1 MRVLNITELRKWAK
15 ENGFE
20 DSWWVSINGDTC
32 ENPIKLSEVTRE
44 GEVLLLNTSSQST
57 DKEEWLVC
65 RYPGYK
71 TQDEK
76 AEKER
81 LKTLPTIKQ
90 TLALG
95 FFGEKQ
101 DVTREQA
108 SEILDKY
115 FLLPSNYGRYQDYL
129 WDHYERL
136 YSGRKLYEKTVER
149 LQKQMFF
156 IKENTSK
163 HKLDSLIDEA
173 LQSAIYYKSFI
184 ELVRSRSPE
193 ILLADSTQKR
203 KRSEYESYNRK
214 NQEWKSE
221 QLKSKKSGCMGLLFF
236 LLVPTIVLLVIK
248 NL

>member
-20 DSWWVSINGDTC
+20 DSWWVSINGCTC
-32 ENPIKLSEVTRE
+32 ENPVKISEVPRE
-44 GEVLLLNTSSQST
+44 GDVLLLNTSSQNT
-57 DKEEWLVC
+57 DKEEWLVL

-71 TQDEK
+71 TQEEK
-76 AEKER
+76 TEKER
-81 LKTLPTIKQ
+81 LKNLPTIKQ

-95 FFGEKQ
+95 FFGEEK
-101 DVTREQA
+101 DVTREEA
-108 SEILDKY
+108 SELLDKY
-115 FLLPSNYGRYQDYL
+115 FASPSNYGRYQDYL
-129 WDHYERL
+129 WDYYERL

-156 IKENTSK
+156 IKENAAK
-163 HKLDSLIDEA
+163 HKLDSLVDEA
-173 LQSAIYYKSFI
+173 TRSAIHYKSFI
-184 ELVRSRSPE
+184 ELVKSRYPE

-203 KRSEYESYNRK
+203 KRSEYESYNRR

-221 QLKSKKSGCMGLLFF
+221 QQKTKKFGCLGLLFF
-236 LLVPTIVLLVIK
+236 LLVPTMVLLVIR